1 MPWYRHPIAV
11 IVTTQLLFT
20 TGDLL
25 ARVNM
30 KKGGFLLANFVTGW
44 FLLYTLTRTVATFG
58 QLYVLAT
65 VPIGRTMAL
74 FGATSITV
82 VNLLGV
88 LLLGEVL
95 SVRSYVGVS
104 LAVLSF
110 VVMAIGR

>member
-1 MPWYRHPIAV
+1 MSWFRHPV
-11 IVTTQLLFT
+11 IVIVVTQLLFT
-20 TGDLL
+20 AGDLL
-25 ARVNM
+25 ARIQM
-30 KKGGFLLANFVTGW
+30 KKGGFLLSNFVTGW
-44 FLLYTLTRTVATFG
+44 FLVYTLTRTVATFG

-74 FGATSITV
+74 FGATSITL

-95 SVRSYVGVS
+95 SVSSYIGVS

>member
-1 MPWYRHPIAV
+1 M
-11 IVTTQLLFT
+11 TQLLFT

-25 ARVNM
+25 ARANM
-30 KKGGFLLANFVTGW
+30 KRGGFALANFVTGW
-44 FLLYTLTRTVATFG
+44 FLLYTLTRTIATFG

-95 SVRSYVGVS
+95 SAWSYVGVS